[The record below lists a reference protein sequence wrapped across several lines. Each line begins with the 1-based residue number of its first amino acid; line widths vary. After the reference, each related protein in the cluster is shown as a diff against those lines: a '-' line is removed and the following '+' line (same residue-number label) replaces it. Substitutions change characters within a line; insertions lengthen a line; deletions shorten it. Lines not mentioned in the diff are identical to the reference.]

1 MTTPEDLADLAIG
14 FSLTDGL
21 VRRRSEI
28 QDLEICRHAEGIE
41 LRMWLAAEQNRAL
54 SQRRRRF
61 VGPTGCGLCGIENL
75 TDANRRVPPVQH
87 EVSLTPSE
95 IAEAM
100 RQLTEA
106 QALNRATRAAHA
118 AGFYLPNDGRLIL
131 AHEDVGRHNAR
142 STSSQAPSPRETCP
156 GTLVRWC

>member
-1 MTTPEDLADLAIG
+1 MATPEDLADLAIG

-41 LRMWLAAEQNRAL
+41 LRMWLAAEHNRAL

-87 EVSLTPSE
+87 EVSLAPSE

-100 RQLTEA
+100 RRLTEA
-106 QALNRATRAAHA
+106 QALNRATRAAHV
-118 AGFYLPNDGRLIL
+118 AGSRTTAG
-131 AHEDVGRHNAR
+131 
-142 STSSQAPSPRETCP
+142 
-156 GTLVRWC
+156 